1 MQEVSDS
8 SPEKKEYVKI
18 KIGVW
23 NENWLHENLID
34 KGDMCL
40 CTHVPTPDL
49 LLSLS
54 GARTGPCVSL
64 EGDDDTEVSPDS
76 SCHVTT

>member
-8 SPEKKEYVKI
+8 SQKKKSVFEMRIDSMKTS
-18 KIGVW
+18 K
-23 NENWLHENLID
+23 NENLID

-76 SCHVTT
+76 SCYVTT